1 MKKIFVLLSV
11 AFLALSLDSCK
22 KEDSTSTGPEA
33 TCPYYL
39 TGENCDKALRNLLVG
54 TYYGHMTTDTDPVG
68 FGVEP
73 SVYIGNAELNTL
85 YIMYCDAT
93 FDKDLNFEIPLQ
105 DMPDSNTNSNVK
117 GSGYFKGDSLIGTL
131 TEVLVNGDEI
141 NYYFK
146 AKK

>member
-22 KEDSTSTGPEA
+22 KEDSTSTEPDL

-39 TGENCDKALRNLLVG
+39 TGDNCDKAVRNLLAG
-54 TYYGHMTTDTDPVG
+54 TYYGRMTTDADPVG
-68 FGVEP
+68 FDIEP
-73 SVYIGNAELNTL
+73 SVYIGEEELNTL
-85 YIMYCDAT
+85 YIMYCSAT

-105 DMPDSNTNSNVK
+105 GMPDSNSGSKIK
-117 GSGYFKGDSLIGTL
+117 GSGYFKGDSLIGTI